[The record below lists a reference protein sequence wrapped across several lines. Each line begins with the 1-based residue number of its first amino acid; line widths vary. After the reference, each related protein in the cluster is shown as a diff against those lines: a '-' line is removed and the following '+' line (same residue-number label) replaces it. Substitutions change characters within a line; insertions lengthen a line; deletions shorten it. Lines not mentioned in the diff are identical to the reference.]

1 MKKHIIKITESQF
14 KKLALLEDG
23 GQITITSKSVQDSP
37 QAFTA
42 AKDKSK
48 STDAQI
54 NVALGTTT
62 NSDGGNGVETVLDP
76 KSTTTQFYNDIQ
88 NAKKTGMET
97 TFVAPI
103 EDFTDPSQV
112 GKASSEV
119 SNISG
124 IDESRKRLCEYNES
138 GTASGS
144 ESIYGA
150 DLLDD
155 DSIDYE
161 ECEAQGIVPD
171 ELWDGNFNISVTMNF
186 VADPGDYWTPPYS
199 NYYNPRYGG
208 DCDKVMSLIKNI
220 KDERIRELVLN
231 KFEKFCE
238 NIEVNDDYDGVGD
251 EMDESLI
258 RITKSAIKEARREYL
273 LKHGKIYEKKNL
285 YNRRNS

>member
-124 IDESRKRLCEYNES
+124 IDESRQRLCEHDKS
-138 GTASGS
+138 GTASGL
-144 ESIYGA
+144 ESFYGA
-150 DLLDD
+150 ELLDD

-161 ECEAQGIVPD
+161 ECKAQGIIPD
-171 ELWDGNFNISVTMNF
+171 ELWDGEFNISVTMDF
-186 VADPGDYWTPPYS
+186 VTDKGDYWTPPYS
-199 NYYNPRYGG
+199 SYYNPEYGG
-208 DCDKVMSLIKNI
+208 DYDKVMSLIQNI
-220 KDERIRELVLN
+220 KNERIKELALR

-238 NIEVNDDYDGVGD
+238 NIEVDEDYGMGD
-251 EMDESLI
+251 EMDESFI